1 MNEGNLVQYGPDDK
15 TYYVVTRKKKFYFP
29 LKDRVLVINPISG
42 GKYWFL
48 EKDLEVLNGN
58 DNEKKTK

>member
-1 MNEGNLVQYGPDDK
+1 MIEGNLVQYGPDGK
-15 TYYVVTRKKKFYFP
+15 NYYVVTKKKKYYYP

-58 DNEKKTK
+58 DKHKQSK